1 MKSKLILP
9 AGIAAIIITAL
20 VTGWLAF
27 SGPANNDA
35 VSGSA
40 NNDVTY
46 TQNVPKKIA
55 SIPLA
60 EAISGQEAIQQIAMM
75 HGKDISLDEG
85 YIAKY
90 ISGGTEVTLWISISP
105 SREEGEELF
114 RLMDEKMPASK
125 VFKNRQEIVVRSKK
139 VIKVDGMG
147 QEHYYWVSGKY
158 NYWVA
163 VAGTDGKTVVE
174 DLMLKVE

>member
-1 MKSKLILP
+1 MKSKLMLP
-9 AGIAAIIITAL
+9 VGLAAIIITAL

-27 SGPANNDA
+27 SGHSKNE
-35 VSGSA
+35 
-40 NNDVTY
+40 T
-46 TQNVPKKIA
+46 TCTLNVPEKIA
-55 SIPLA
+55 SLPRT
-60 EAISGQEAIQQIAMM
+60 EFISGPEAIQQIAMM
-75 HGKDISLDEG
+75 HGKNISLDEG
-85 YIAKY
+85 HIAKY
-90 ISGGTEVTLWISISP
+90 KSGGTEVTIWISVSP

-125 VFKNRQEIVVRSKK
+125 VFKNRQEVEIRSRKVV
-139 VIKVDGMG
+139 KVDGMG

-163 VAGTDGKTVVE
+163 VAGTDGKTIVD